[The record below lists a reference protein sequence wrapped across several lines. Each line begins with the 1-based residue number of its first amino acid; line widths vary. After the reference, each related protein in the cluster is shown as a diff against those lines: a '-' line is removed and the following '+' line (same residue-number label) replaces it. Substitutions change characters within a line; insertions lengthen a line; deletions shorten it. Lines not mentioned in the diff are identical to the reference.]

1 MTNRE
6 WFSATKPTRMTLFLR
21 TFVPYQIWRFIMLN
35 LRMIR
40 IIYRSHA
47 A

>member
-1 MTNRE
+1 MKRE
-6 WFSATKPTRMTLFLR
+6 WSAVTKPTRMTLFLR
-21 TFVPYQIWRFIMLN
+21 TFVPYQIWRFLMLN

-40 IIYRSHA
+40 IIHRSHA